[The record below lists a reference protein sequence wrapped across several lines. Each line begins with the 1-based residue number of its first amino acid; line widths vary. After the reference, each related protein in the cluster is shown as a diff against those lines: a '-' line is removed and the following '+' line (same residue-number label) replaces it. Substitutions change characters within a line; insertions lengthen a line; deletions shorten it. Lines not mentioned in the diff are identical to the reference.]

1 MLSLSGIL
9 LPFPC
14 SLWDIDICIVP
25 SNALDNAIR
34 HVKIWMRERKNI
46 SGCPGA
52 SRGIMADAIAIAISF
67 NEAYDGI
74 RGDVHASYQSGTVE
88 FMTSVQETATVLT
101 CLTVGGVRG

>member
-1 MLSLSGIL
+1 MSGIL

-14 SLWDIDICIVP
+14 SLWDIDICIVL
-25 SNALDNAIR
+25 SNALDNAT
-34 HVKIWMRERKNI
+34 
-46 SGCPGA
+46 P
-52 SRGIMADAIAIAISF
+52 AIAIAISF

-74 RGDVHASYQSGTVE
+74 RGDVHASHQSGTVE

>member
-1 MLSLSGIL
+1 
-9 LPFPC
+9 
-14 SLWDIDICIVP
+14 
-25 SNALDNAIR
+25 
-34 HVKIWMRERKNI
+34 
-46 SGCPGA
+46 
-52 SRGIMADAIAIAISF
+52 MADAIAIAISF